1 MELTDADLDLLA
13 GIEDRAKTVRTRI
26 RSVAL
31 GYTHAVFLHGPGGHG
46 KSHIVT
52 SELDE
57 TVGVGKWKSYKGD
70 MSPRGMIDKLEAYPE
85 AVHVLEDM
93 ETTFK
98 EANMQSYLRAAMASP
113 NGGPRRI
120 TDNKHN
126 RDVNFIFHGGIIIV
140 SNDSIDHRYGRLGAI
155 ASRTHP
161 MLWKLSTPEL
171 AAMMRV
177 IAQRGSKELAPEECM
192 GVAEYLIEQMS
203 ARQKDTKVDL
213 RTFCEGA
220 LPDFL
225 QWKQGKSVVHW
236 TKVVQARIQGEPI
249 AENRNDRL
257 ARHRV
262 IACQIQQAAR
272 TSDDMFRLWKE
283 QTGLG
288 KSSLYDRLKEAEAEG
303 KWARFKPS
311 VSLAPQAAE

>member
-1 MELTDADLDLLA
+1 MELNDVDLDLLA

-31 GYTHAVFLHGPGGHG
+31 GYTCGLFVYGPGGHG

-52 SELDE
+52 AELDE
-57 TVGVGKWKSYKGD
+57 TVGPGKWKSYKGD
-70 MSPRGMIDKLEAYPE
+70 MSSRGMIDKLEEYPE

-93 ETTFK
+93 EKTFK
-98 EANMQSYLRAAMASP
+98 EPNMQSYLRAAMASP

-120 TDNKHN
+120 TDTKHK
-126 RDVNFIFHGGIIIV
+126 RDVNFIFYGGIIIV

-171 AAMMRV
+171 AAMMRT
-177 IAQRGSKELAPEECM
+177 IALRGYKQLAPDECM
-192 GVAEYLIEQMS
+192 EVAEYLIQEMQS
-203 ARQKDTKVDL
+203 RQRDTKVDL

-220 LPDFL
+220 LPDYL
-225 QWKQGKSVVHW
+225 QWKQGKSVAHW

-249 AENRNDRL
+249 AETRDDRL
-257 ARHRV
+257 ARHRE
-262 IACQIQQAAR
+262 IACQIRLAAP
-272 TSDDMFRLWKE
+272 TSDAMLHLWKE

-288 KSSLYDRLKEAEAEG
+288 KSTLYDRLREAEAEG
-303 KWARFKPS
+303 LWEQYKVSVPLAR
-311 VSLAPQAAE
+311 LATE